1 MSILSLINPLRTQS
15 SESPSRRRGLS
26 SMSDEIRKHLIDALQ
41 AVEEIEAFI
50 QIKDILG
57 T

>member
-1 MSILSLINPLRTQS
+1 
-15 SESPSRRRGLS
+15 
-26 SMSDEIRKHLIDALQ
+26 MSDEIRKHLIDAFQ
-41 AVEEIEAFI
+41 AVEEIEAFV